1 LFKVVKLTE
10 ALPSYKE
17 KDWIRLETDI
27 LSYYDAELTETGY
40 KVHNIQSLTQYWRHN
55 CEFMTIAGWFLNKKK
70 INETQQA
77 AYFWHRIHSGLREI
91 IEQRLSAKNPLHDIT
106 QVFPMT
112 DVINTVQASLERNR
126 FDYDLMD
133 SDSEEL
139 SDESSESDSEDNSS
153 ENSDSESESEVDH
166 NKSSHKKKSHKKKA
180 KSYKAKSSKED
191 HTKKQTSK
199 DTGYTQHKNS
209 QEEVE
214 NLIKQL
220 GKMSVNDP
228 QYALSYYK
236 AVKLDS
242 LAAKCLR
249 PPQVGGYS
257 PPSHKHPF
265 MGGLVLGGLV
275 L

>member
-1 LFKVVKLTE
+1 
-10 ALPSYKE
+10 
-17 KDWIRLETDI
+17 
-27 LSYYDAELTETGY
+27 
-40 KVHNIQSLTQYWRHN
+40 
-55 CEFMTIAGWFLNKKK
+55 
-70 INETQQA
+70 
-77 AYFWHRIHSGLREI
+77 
-91 IEQRLSAKNPLHDIT
+91 
-106 QVFPMT
+106 MT
-112 DVINTVQASLERNR
+112 DVINTAQALLERNR

-133 SDSEEL
+133 SDSEES
-139 SDESSESDSEDNSS
+139 SDKSPELDSEDNSS
-153 ENSDSESESEVDH
+153 ENSESESESEVDH
-166 NKSSHKKKSHKKKA
+166 NKSSHKKKSYKKKA

-199 DTGYTQHKNS
+199 DSSYTQQKNS

-220 GKMSVNDP
+220 GKMNVNDP

-257 PPSHKHPF
+257 PALRGPRTSSYPNNIP
-265 MGGLVLGGLV
+265 LGGHNSPLCFECGESGHG
-275 L
+275 LRDCLEINTLLKLE